1 MLRSLKATPSVCL
14 VLLRNRGAEVVLSHP
29 VIFLNFSSSAGCS
42 GCPEPSYLRSLM
54 PSARYS
60 PFSTSVSAFFVQCS
74 RCRQSRPYPRRLS
87 AATIIFFSSI
97 YYLFFFLIF
106 FWEREKSN
114 HLQPMCIIVTTFEF
128 KTVVPSPYDLTNFF
142 WLCFLLSGNNPHPF
156 PVEYKVFSLIKVL
169 TDGGSSAALDLI
181 RVVLLRFLFCLPS
194 LIFFTNANVFTTT
207 NNNY

>member
-106 FWEREKSN
+106 FEREKKATICNQCALLWPLSN
-114 HLQPMCIIVTTFEF
+114 SR
-128 KTVVPSPYDLTNFF
+128 PSCRRRTIWRFF
-142 WLCFLLSGNNPHPF
+142 LALLSTF
-156 PVEYKVFSLIKVL
+156 RK
-169 TDGGSSAALDLI
+169 
-181 RVVLLRFLFCLPS
+181 
-194 LIFFTNANVFTTT
+194 
-207 NNNY
+207 

>member
-14 VLLRNRGAEVVLSHP
+14 VLLRNLGAEVVLSHP

-60 PFSTSVSAFFVQCS
+60 PFFTSVSAFFVQCS

-87 AATIIFFSSI
+87 AATMIFFPSI

-106 FWEREKSN
+106 FWEREKKATI
-114 HLQPMCIIVTTFEF
+114 LQPMCIIVTTFEF

-142 WLCFLLSGNNPHPF
+142 WLCFLLSGNDLHPF
-156 PVEYKVFSLIKVL
+156 PVESKVFLIKVM
-169 TDGGSSAALDLI
+169 DGGSSAALDLI
-181 RVVLLRFLFCLPS
+181 RVVLRFLFCLPS
-194 LIFFTNANVFTTT
+194 LIFF
-207 NNNY
+207 Y

>member
-14 VLLRNRGAEVVLSHP
+14 VLLRNLGAEVVLSHP

-60 PFSTSVSAFFVQCS
+60 PFFTSVSAFFVQCS

-87 AATIIFFSSI
+87 AATMIFFSFNI
-97 YYLFFFLIF
+97 LFVLFLNFFLR
-106 FWEREKSN
+106 EREKSN

-142 WLCFLLSGNNPHPF
+142 WLCFLLSGNDLHPF
-156 PVEYKVFSLIKVL
+156 PVESKVFLIKVM
-169 TDGGSSAALDLI
+169 DGGSSAALDLI
-181 RVVLLRFLFCLPS
+181 RVVLRFLFCLPS
-194 LIFFTNANVFTTT
+194 LIFF
-207 NNNY
+207 Y

>member
-106 FWEREKSN
+106 FLRERKK
-114 HLQPMCIIVTTFEF
+114 QPFA
-128 KTVVPSPYDLTNFF
+128 TNVHYCDHFRIQDRRAVAVRFDDFF
-142 WLCFLLSGNNPHPF
+142 LALLSAF
-156 PVEYKVFSLIKVL
+156 RK
-169 TDGGSSAALDLI
+169 
-181 RVVLLRFLFCLPS
+181 
-194 LIFFTNANVFTTT
+194 
-207 NNNY
+207 